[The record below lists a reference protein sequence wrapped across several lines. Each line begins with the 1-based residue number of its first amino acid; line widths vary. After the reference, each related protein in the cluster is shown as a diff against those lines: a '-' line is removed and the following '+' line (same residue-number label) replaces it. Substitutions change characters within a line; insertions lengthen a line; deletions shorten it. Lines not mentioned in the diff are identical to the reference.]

1 MSSNLKPAPFRIR
14 PATPADGPRV
24 AAMCAGLSTAEG
36 LGIASRFTA
45 EAFRR
50 DGFGPD
56 PAFSCLI
63 AEAEGDAIGYALHC
77 RDYDTDH
84 LCRSV
89 YLADL
94 YVETAARGRGVGR
107 ALMAAVAR
115 DSRAEGARLMMW
127 GVLKSNQAARRF
139 YATLGEEIDDQIETG
154 AVGDQFAGLVADG
167 RRSDGVSLRPATPDD
182 TPLLARFLDAML
194 IDIGLPRRPG
204 AAERF
209 RADGFGRDPAFTALI
224 AERAG
229 APAGYALFWPTYDT
243 ESACRGG
250 WLSDLYV
257 TPEARGHGI
266 ARQLLADIACR
277 TAARDGRYLV
287 WLVHDSNHGARAFY
301 RRYAEEWHD
310 GLACVCAGERFDALA
325 DSATR
330 FAAADERR

>member
-1 MSSNLKPAPFRIR
+1 MSRDLGPASFRIR
-14 PATPADGPRV
+14 PATPADGGRV
-24 AAMCAGLSTAEG
+24 AAMCAGLSAAEG

-94 YVETAARGRGVGR
+94 YVETSARGRGVGG

-115 DSRAEGARLMMW
+115 DGRALGARLMMW
-127 GVLKSNQAARRF
+127 GVLKSNRIARRF
-139 YATLGEEIDDQIETG
+139 YAAFGEEIDDQIETG
-154 AVGDQFAGLVADG
+154 AVAEQFRGLVADG
-167 RRSDGVSLRPATPDD
+167 HRGDGLSLRPAEADD

-194 IDIGLPRRPG
+194 AEIDLPRRPG

-209 RADGFGRDPAFTALI
+209 RADGFGGDPAFTALI
-224 AERAG
+224 AERGG
-229 APAGYALFWPTYDT
+229 AAVGYALFWPTYDT
-243 ESACRGG
+243 EAACRGG

-257 TPEARGHGI
+257 APEARGHGV
-266 ARQLLADIACR
+266 ARRLLAEVARR

-287 WLVHDSNHGARAFY
+287 WLVHESNHGARAFY

-310 GLACVCAGERFDALA
+310 GLACVCAGDRFEALA
-325 DSATR
+325 DSA
-330 FAAADERR
+330 AA